1 MAGITGSLSAEY
13 AITYSLFITL
23 CFILPIW
30 NAYSKSIC
38 SVYATYKENAPSNST
53 SIGIKPIEDVKLI
66 NIKLQGFWE
75 PLLFRNYFSN
85 HFYTIDA
92 IITLLFIVLFM
103 SLRVEF
109 EPIDG
114 SKFKNKFYLLAKS
127 LIFISFGYGIFK
139 FFVLNDIINSFIT
152 AHLPVDLVQKN
163 EANSAVFWLFIPGS
177 IAIAVYKMLKDGKN
191 LQSKLNELNEIQ

>member
-1 MAGITGSLSAEY
+1 MKKNI
-13 AITYSLFITL
+13 IYSFFIAL

-38 SVYATYKENAPSNST
+38 SVYATFKENVPSNST

-92 IITLLFIVLFM
+92 IITFLFIVLFM

-139 FFVLNDIINSFIT
+139 FLFFDDYANSFIND
-152 AHLPVDLVQKN
+152 HLPINLVQLN
-163 EANSAVFWLFIPGS
+163 EGNSSVFWLFIPGS

-191 LQSKLNELNEIQ
+191 LQSQLDELNQIQ